1 PFLGLPGNPVSA
13 FVTFLLF
20 VRPFILS
27 QLGVKDVHPQQ
38 IMTRAAFNWP
48 REVKRREY
56 VRARLQTGADGQPE
70 IHIYD
75 HQGSGVLSSTS
86 WAHGLAVLEEGSTV
100 AMGDSVA
107 YIPYSE
113 LL

>member
-1 PFLGLPGNPVSA
+1 
-13 FVTFLLF
+13 
-20 VRPFILS
+20 
-27 QLGVKDVHPQQ
+27 
-38 IMTRAAFNWP
+38 M
-48 REVKRREY
+48 
-56 VRARLQTGADGQPE
+56 
-70 IHIYD
+70 YD

-100 AMGDSVA
+100 AMGDKLA